1 MSEQSIPE
9 MTADELRAISR
20 KLSTYVELH
29 PDDRDAR
36 SMANRCGEIASL
48 LETPSAD
55 QRLRTGPGS
64 DGFEDRV
71 LRIASG
77 APLTRR
83 EIRSSR
89 WYGSRWMHFG
99 LSALL
104 TVGLGFST
112 EHGKW
117 AADGAPPVTGGPHEE
132 TVRGRT
138 DRAPGAVPGC
148 GGPSVLP
155 PGARDRSDGHEA
167 SGREHPKRLRRS
179 EPARRQPIDKR

>member
-1 MSEQSIPE
+1 LEHNESVSAVDEGATGTAIGDGEMSERSIPE

-48 LETPSAD
+48 LETPSTD
-55 QRLRTGPGS
+55 QRLRTDPGS

-83 EIRSSR
+83 EIRLAGIFALVWFAMDAFWFISTLNH
-89 WYGSRWMHFG
+89 WFG
-99 LSALL
+99 L
-104 TVGLGFST
+104 
-112 EHGKW
+112 
-117 AADGAPPVTGGPHEE
+117 
-132 TVRGRT
+132 
-138 DRAPGAVPGC
+138 
-148 GGPSVLP
+148 
-155 PGARDRSDGHEA
+155 
-167 SGREHPKRLRRS
+167 
-179 EPARRQPIDKR
+179 

>member
-104 TVGLGFST
+104 TFVWALARSMENGLQT
-112 EHGKW
+112 V
-117 AADGAPPVTGGPHEE
+117 PPVTGGPHEE
-132 TVRGRT
+132 ETVRGRA

>member
-1 MSEQSIPE
+1 MSERSIPE

-55 QRLRTGPGS
+55 QRLRTDPGS

-83 EIRSSR
+83 EIRLAGIFALVWFAMDAFWFISTLNH
-89 WYGSRWMHFG
+89 WFG
-99 LSALL
+99 L
-104 TVGLGFST
+104 
-112 EHGKW
+112 
-117 AADGAPPVTGGPHEE
+117 
-132 TVRGRT
+132 
-138 DRAPGAVPGC
+138 
-148 GGPSVLP
+148 
-155 PGARDRSDGHEA
+155 
-167 SGREHPKRLRRS
+167 
-179 EPARRQPIDKR
+179 